1 MGVPGEIPLKKVIEQ
16 PTKHNNEQNAT
27 FFFGKKQLLYVM
39 VQHIWSFFCVFVSLD
54 AKIHPGVFHIQ
65 RPPVSFFVSSQAET
79 AEQSLPGSVH
89 SVNSHLSG
97 DQNPSCLLYIG
108 DDSVQFYRDC
118 DKSL

>member
-1 MGVPGEIPLKKVIEQ
+1 M
-16 PTKHNNEQNAT
+16 
-27 FFFGKKQLLYVM
+27 
-39 VQHIWSFFCVFVSLD
+39 
-54 AKIHPGVFHIQ
+54 
-65 RPPVSFFVSSQAET
+65 SFFVSSQAET
-79 AEQSLPGSVH
+79 AEQSLPGSAH